1 MDTLLRRLEVLEA
14 AHRKTLAEREG
25 LLARICE
32 LEDRVEDLTWQ
43 LHKPKT
49 AAKDPEPRELARG
62 ETPREGDVE
71 PWLFY
76 CAAGTATQQIQALL
90 DFAEGSAIE
99 LQVRSLSSETQLWRT
114 LLTQMNPL
122 DQSLPVKL
130 PALRKLASV
139 HLSSTCH
146 SELLIILRGIPSTAE
161 PLFQQTLPLVI
172 TLAEY
177 VNAAWTEVE
186 AANPEL
192 LGRVALV
199 LESEEEIK
207 VLTVDK
213 GDTRTS
219 LYVERL

>member
-1 MDTLLRRLEVLEA
+1 MDALLRRLELLET

-49 AAKDPEPRELARG
+49 ASKDPEPRELARG
-62 ETPREGDVE
+62 ETPRDGEVE
-71 PWLFY
+71 SWLFY
-76 CAAGTATQQIQALL
+76 CTFGTSTAHIQSVL
-90 DFAEGSAIE
+90 DFAEGSAFE
-99 LQVRSLSSETQLWRT
+99 LQVRSLGSEVQLWRS
-114 LLTQMNPL
+114 LLALMNPL
-122 DQSLPVKL
+122 DQNLPAKL

-146 SELLIILRGIPSTAE
+146 SELLIIMRGIPSAAD
-161 PLFQQTLPLVI
+161 PMFQQVLPLVI

-192 LGRVALV
+192 LGRIALV

>member
-1 MDTLLRRLEVLEA
+1 MEALLRRLELLEA
-14 AHRKTLAEREG
+14 AHRKTLSEREG

-49 AAKDPEPRELARG
+49 ATKDPEPREPVRG
-62 ETPREGDVE
+62 ETPRDGEVE
-71 PWLFY
+71 SWLFY
-76 CAAGTATQQIQALL
+76 CAFGTSTAHIQSVL
-90 DFAEGSAIE
+90 DFAEGSAFE
-99 LQVRSLSSETQLWRT
+99 LQVRSLGSEVQLWRS
-114 LLTQMNPL
+114 LLALMNPL
-122 DQSLPVKL
+122 DQSLPAKL

-146 SELLIILRGIPSTAE
+146 SELLIIMRGIPSAAD
-161 PLFQQTLPLVI
+161 PMFQQVLPLVI

-192 LGRVALV
+192 LGRIALV